1 MKEIQI
7 SIQVMADVNGMW
19 LGTYW
24 QYGVPTRFEMTLVQG
39 KNTISGNILDD
50 SSLGE
55 ATVTGEVTGRTIT
68 FRKGYVGGSRHSID
82 YSGTVSTDE
91 QLMQGTWQES
101 IFNQGKWE
109 AHRQDDNLTLD
120 RETMDSRLLEQGQ
133 PV

>member
-1 MKEIQI
+1 
-7 SIQVMADVNGMW
+7 MADVNGIW

-24 QYGVPTRFEMTLVQG
+24 QYGIPTRFEMTLVQG

-68 FRKGYVGGSRHSID
+68 FRKCYVSDSRHSID

-91 QLMQGTWQES
+91 QLMQGTWQENV
-101 IFNQGKWE
+101 FNQGTWE

-120 RETMDSRLLEQGQ
+120 RETMDSRLLKQSQ

>member
-1 MKEIQI
+1 
-7 SIQVMADVNGMW
+7 MADINGIW

-68 FRKGYVGGSRHSID
+68 FRKCYVGGSRHSID
-82 YSGTVSTDE
+82 YSGIVSTDE
-91 QLMQGTWQES
+91 QLMQGTWHEGV
-101 IFNQGKWE
+101 FNQGKWE

-120 RETMDSRLLEQGQ
+120 QEIMDSRLLKQGQ